1 MEDIGRQSYRSKKN
15 DAKRLEAIYTPA
27 PDGIENLDLF
37 VGKFLR

>member
-1 MEDIGRQSYRSKKN
+1 LAGKVTEVKKN